1 MEGLTTPLLDD
12 EDLENINRALEMA
25 QANDEN
31 IIRAEQAE
39 IDVTAA
45 KERSAEVQ
53 RKLRLIKTAFFPNR

>member
-1 MEGLTTPLLDD
+1 VEGLTTPLLDD

>member
-1 MEGLTTPLLDD
+1 MTTPLLDD